1 MPKCSW
7 HWLVPT
13 RDEKRRHSNR
23 EDSGQVRPG
32 LVTNRNQ
39 SQLKPVWPAHPREPD
54 KSTTALSVSQSL
66 AVLTLGLI
74 LVIHVTP
81 FAHRANC
88 SRLSTG
94 FGDTSCGEVLLP
106 CVFLEGFPAFIA
118 VRCNFFLSSWF
129 LTLSWTF
136 APWNQSH
143 GHYI

>member
-1 MPKCSW
+1 MF
-7 HWLVPT
+7 LTLT
-13 RDEKRRHSNR
+13 RPQASLSILFLRCHSNR

-39 SQLKPVWPAHPREPD
+39 SQLKPVVTCAREPD
-54 KSTTALSVSQSL
+54 KSTTTLSFSQSL

-94 FGDTSCGEVLLP
+94 FSDTSCGEVLT
-106 CVFLEGFPAFIA
+106 CVFLAGFPAFIA
-118 VRCNFFLSSWF
+118 VRCNFFKLLVS
-129 LTLSWTF
+129 
-136 APWNQSH
+136 Q
-143 GHYI
+143 